1 MKLMYTKEKQFTDD
15 EVSQFLG
22 VIRDTNSIHVKRD
35 PVVIMVGE
43 EEQEIPVDP
52 VIVPGFLSSSVFSQ
66 MVVEMIGDGV
76 ILQSIDFEFVDIIN
90 TWVNLE
96 YSLKITDLNYRSNTV
111 WITMDASVNNKDDVT
126 SKIRGNIVAVMTN
139 ELL

>member
-1 MKLMYTKEKQFTDD
+1 MYTKEKQFTDD